1 MFKKVIVFSILI
13 QPIFVGSV
21 FCSKDDYNK
30 GWEAFLKNN
39 RQEARKYFKLA
50 INDQETAPDAL
61 LSLSLINWNENKLDA
76 AFDEFKN
83 SYKLSSNPYPYF
95 YALSS
100 TPLVYDGILSKSKLD
115 FFEKAA
121 ADPKTNGTLKAMICE
136 RIGNHYINV
145 NNKRKADDIYSKM
158 GNLKNWQVLG
168 TFDNTSGSGFS
179 KDWGAVS
186 RPLEKDT
193 FTNKNQA
200 KVNWYSPVYNKE
212 NNWFVFDNYF
222 NIRNAIFYAQ
232 SFVQS
237 TSDQEAYLRAGTSG
251 SLKIWVNDA
260 LISTIPE
267 ERNCDLDIYS
277 YKIKLNKGANRI
289 LVQIGTSEIDRANF
303 LIRLTDENANPLSN
317 IISST
322 GYDTYQKSDE
332 KPQTE
337 PLTFFAEEFFKN
349 QIKSDIKNPLNYILL
364 AETYLHNDKAYE
376 ATKTLKTLESLYGKS
391 TVVSYLLYEAYIR
404 AHNQTDYE
412 KELETIKNTDPD
424 SYFSLDSRYDEA
436 IKSEKYN
443 DALDICKK
451 MKELYGASSNTDNWE
466 LKLASFQKRYEDLIS
481 LAKTLY
487 AKYPDNNEY
496 MQLNYQIKK
505 EVAKDPNAAVALAD
519 AYCRSYYNE
528 DAIELLSKACLEIGN
543 STYGVNILYKQLEKF
558 PYSIE
563 YYQKL
568 INILFDMQSYD
579 KALAL
584 TDKALKLAPYN
595 SDIYANRG
603 YIYKNLNQT
612 EKAKENFYKSIY
624 YSPTSYESRTQ
635 LRLLDKKKEIFE
647 LFPKSELKEL
657 ISKAGTTKEYPESN
671 SLYILNDYQQVVYPE
686 GAKEYRRELA
696 IKILNKSGID
706 SWKQYNIGYNGYS
719 QKVTIDKAEV
729 IKSNGNTAK
738 AETNGDDQ
746 IVFTNLEVNDVLHI
760 EFRVRDYSFGK
771 LAKNFFDDFLY
782 KRSIPSMVNKYSLLV
797 TTDAKFTYQVASGS
811 IDPEISNVENMKLYK
826 WELDNQP
833 AVKEETYMSAY
844 RDVLP
849 VLRYSSLPDWKYV
862 SDWYKDLTTSKFRSD
877 YVLKETFENLLKG
890 KENLSQLEKAKIFYE
905 YILENITYSSV
916 DFLQSNFIPQKASRT
931 ITTRLGDC
939 KDLSTLFVALCREA
953 GINANLVLISTR
965 NTGSLTM
972 PLPTIGFNHCIAQ
985 LNVDNK
991 TYYLELTDNALPFA
1005 SAVNIDLQAQILPIP
1020 FSNEAIGDKL
1030 INMDMT
1036 NRTLNNSTRIY
1047 NISFQKNDMILDRN
1061 FIYTG
1066 AMSSYQRH
1074 SFKNIGAEEQLKK
1087 KSQAVAKEFSVPTK
1101 VTNLKFTN
1109 LDNLKDTLT
1118 VSYKA
1123 EVKNYIQDVAGMKI
1137 FKLPW
1142 SDTNSLDIVSLE
1154 ERTYP
1159 FEFWSYQTEDVTIEK
1174 AIVEIPSGM
1183 KLADLPQNLKY
1194 ECSVAEYRLSFDSR
1208 IAGKITVTRY
1218 FERKAD
1224 KVSTKDYAAFR
1235 TFINNVSEADGKQYA
1250 FK

>member
-1 MFKKVIVFSILI
+1 MLKKFFAILLLF
-13 QPIFVGSV
+13 QPVLISNAFG
-21 FCSKDDYNK
+21 SKDDYNK
-30 GWEAFLKNN
+30 GWEAFMKNN
-39 RQEARKYFKLA
+39 RQEARNYFKLA
-50 INDQETAPDAL
+50 ANDQETASEAL
-61 LSLSLINWNENKLDA
+61 LSLSLIDWNENKLDA
-76 AFDEFKN
+76 AFEDFR
-83 SYKLSSNPYPYF
+83 SFYKTSTNQYPYF

-100 TPLVYDGILSKSKLD
+100 TPFVYDPILTKSKLD

-121 ADPKTNGTLKAMICE
+121 ADPKMNGTLKAMLCE

-145 NNKRKADDIYSKM
+145 NNKRKADEVYSKM

-179 KDWGAVS
+179 KDWGAVTKAQ
-186 RPLEKDT
+186 EKDS
-193 FTNKNQA
+193 FTNKYQA
-200 KVNWYSPVYNKE
+200 KVNWYTPVYNKE
-212 NNWFVFDNYF
+212 NNWFLFDYYF
-222 NIRNAIFYAQ
+222 NIHSAIFYAQ
-232 SFVQS
+232 TFVQS

-260 LISTIPE
+260 LVSSIAE
-267 ERNCDLDIYS
+267 ERNCDLDIYA

-322 GYDTYQKSDE
+322 GYDSYQKSEE
-332 KPQTE
+332 KSQPEVQ
-337 PLTFFAEEFFKN
+337 PFFAEEFFKDK
-349 QIKSDIKNPLNYILL
+349 IKSDSKNPLNYILL

-376 ATKTLKTLESLYGKS
+376 ATKTLKSLESFSGKS

-412 KELETIKNTDPD
+412 KEMETIKNTDPD
-424 SYFSLDSRYDEA
+424 SYYSLDYSYDEA

-443 DALDICKK
+443 DAVDICKK

-466 LKLASFQKRYEDLIS
+466 LKLASYQKRYDDLIS
-481 LAKTLY
+481 LSKTLY
-487 AKYPDNNEY
+487 AKYPENSEY

-505 EVAKDPNAAVALAD
+505 EVAKDPNGAVAFVD

-528 DAIELLSKACLEIGN
+528 DAIDLLSKACMEIGN
-543 STYGVNILYKQLEKF
+543 SAYGVNILYKQLEKF
-558 PYSIE
+558 PYSID

-568 INILFDMQSYD
+568 IGILFDMQSYD

-584 TDKALKLAPYN
+584 TEKALKLAPYN
-595 SDIYANRG
+595 SDIYTHRG

-647 LFPKSELKEL
+647 LFPKPELKEL
-657 ISKAGTTKEYPESN
+657 IAKAGTTKEYPESN
-671 SLYILNDYQQVVYPE
+671 SLYVLNDYQQVVYPE
-686 GAKEYRRELA
+686 GAKEYRREIA
-696 IKILNKSGID
+696 IKILNKAGIEN
-706 SWKQYNIGYNGYS
+706 WKQYNIGYNGYN

-729 IKSNGNTAK
+729 IKANGNTAK

-771 LAKNFFDDFLY
+771 LAKNFFDNFLY
-782 KRSIPSMVNKYSLLV
+782 KRSIPAIVNRYSLLV
-797 TTDAKFTYQVASGS
+797 PTDAKFSYQVASGT
-811 IDPEISNVENMKLYK
+811 IEPEISTVENMKLYK

-849 VLRYSSLPDWKYV
+849 VLNYSSLPDWKYV
-862 SDWYKDLTTSKFRSD
+862 SDWYKDLTTSKFKSD
-877 YVLKETFENLLKG
+877 YVLKETIENLLKG
-890 KENLSQLEKAKIFYE
+890 KENLSQLDKAKIFYN

-916 DFLQSNFIPQKASRT
+916 DFMQSNFIPQKASRT

-939 KDLSTLFVALCREA
+939 KDLSTLFVALCREV

-991 TYYLELTDNALPFA
+991 TYYLELTDNTLPFG
-1005 SAVNIDLQAQILPIP
+1005 SAVNIDLHAQILPIP
-1020 FSNEAIGDKL
+1020 FTNEAIGDKL
-1030 INMDMT
+1030 LNMNMP
-1036 NRTLNNSTRIY
+1036 NRTLNTSTRVY
-1047 NISFQKNDMILDRN
+1047 NISFQKNDMILDRK
-1061 FIYTG
+1061 FVYTG
-1066 AMSSYQRH
+1066 AMASYQRH
-1074 SFKNIGAEEQLKK
+1074 SFKNVGAEEQLKK
-1087 KSQAVAKEFSVPTK
+1087 KSQTVAKEFSVPTK
-1101 VTNLKFTN
+1101 LTNLKFTD
-1109 LDNLKDTLT
+1109 LDNLNDSLT
-1118 VSYKA
+1118 VSYKV
-1123 EVKNYIQDVAGMKI
+1123 EVKNYVQDVAGMKI

-1174 AIVEIPSGM
+1174 AIIDTPTGL
-1183 KLADLPQNLKY
+1183 KFADIPQNVKY
-1194 ECSVAEYRLSFDSR
+1194 ECSAAEYRLSFDTR
-1208 IAGKITVTRY
+1208 VAGKITVTRY

-1224 KVSTKDYAAFR
+1224 KIDTKDYASFR
-1235 TFINNVSEADGKQYA
+1235 TFMNNVSEADNKQYA